1 MAICVQTCALFF
13 LGSGVYSGSFSH
25 VPAPQSASLA
35 GAAPSNGCGA
45 AGHSPPGRVCVGYFF
60 TTEMVGN
67 TQANN
72 KQNTLMTK
80 AVDKA
85 EASKTIEE
93 QGGGLDN

>member
-1 MAICVQTCALFF
+1 MYTQGASLT
-13 LGSGVYSGSFSH
+13 S
-25 VPAPQSASLA
+25 APQSASLA